1 MAHVSASLI
10 SSEKGV
16 NTLRY
21 WWELDHARGQHRR
34 PSSDEAVFG
43 EGSSRR
49 TVDSVTDG
57 QEGFSPTV
65 GTRRKAQSVISIV
78 HRAAGILSLITLM
91 LLCGTS
97 LATAATHPA
106 DAARVAPAR
115 HVDASGAFTA
125 AVFFNTLVPRP
136 VGNSKCEFV
145 VQGRLTFS
153 GTLEGVA
160 QGTTTALIDAP
171 CAEAL
176 NPANLGAFRDVFRFE
191 GTFSGVVAGV
201 VVADGDLSY
210 AGVTRP
216 GGSIDANI
224 KLRADGAKA
233 TLHTV
238 TAQLGVGGT
247 YRGVAVTKN

>member
-1 MAHVSASLI
+1 
-10 SSEKGV
+10 
-16 NTLRY
+16 
-21 WWELDHARGQHRR
+21 
-34 PSSDEAVFG
+34 
-43 EGSSRR
+43 
-49 TVDSVTDG
+49 
-57 QEGFSPTV
+57 
-65 GTRRKAQSVISIV
+65 VISIV

-106 DAARVAPAR
+106 DAARVAHAR
-115 HVDASGAFTA
+115 HVDASGAFMA
-125 AVFFNTLVPRP
+125 EVFTLVPRP

-160 QGTTTALIDAP
+160 EGTTTALIDAP

-191 GTFSGVVAGV
+191 GTFSGAVAGV
-201 VVADGDLSY
+201 PANGDLSY

-216 GGSIDANI
+216 GGSINANI
-224 KLRADGAKA
+224 KLRADGANA
-233 TLHTV
+233 TRHTV

>member
-1 MAHVSASLI
+1 ML
-10 SSEKGV
+10 G
-16 NTLRY
+16 R
-21 WWELDHARGQHRR
+21 
-34 PSSDEAVFG
+34 DE
-43 EGSSRR
+43 R
-49 TVDSVTDG
+49 
-57 QEGFSPTV
+57 
-65 GTRRKAQSVISIV
+65 AQSVISIV
-78 HRAAGILSLITLM
+78 HRVAGILSLITLM
-91 LLCGTS
+91 FLSGTS
-97 LATAATHPA
+97 LAAAATHQA
-106 DAARVAPAR
+106 DVARVASVR

-125 AVFFNTLVPRP
+125 EVFFDTLVPRP

-160 QGTTTALIDAP
+160 EGTTTALIDAP

-191 GTFSGVVAGV
+191 GIFSGAVAGV
-201 VVADGDLSY
+201 PANGDLSY

-216 GGSIDANI
+216 GGSIEANI

-233 TLHTV
+233 ALHTV